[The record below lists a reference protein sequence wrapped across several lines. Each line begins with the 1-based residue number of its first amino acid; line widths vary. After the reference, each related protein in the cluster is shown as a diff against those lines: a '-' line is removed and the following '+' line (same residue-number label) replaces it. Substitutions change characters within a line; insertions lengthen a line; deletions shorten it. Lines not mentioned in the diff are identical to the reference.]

1 MDVREQQRPE
11 EQDALE
17 HGQRGPSSGQERA
30 SVWRRLAVWLRLAV
44 LAMLLAFP
52 LAMLPGDTLPA
63 HADGDNEEEVQQEEE
78 EEEEEADSGAS
89 DGGAGSADSGG
100 DEDELDSLSFYRLSS
115 SMTALF
121 STAQEP
127 GNDVKLAGNWDGLV
141 SNPASA
147 GSMLGYPDE
156 QYNILRGWIDSRN
169 AQSSN
174 DVGYGSLVGAKES
187 GIDGSTGTR
196 DFAVFGA
203 TLNGLG
209 LDSTSSGLA
218 LGFSSWMM
226 GGVILILFMV
236 AAAIDSLWSIILST
250 LILLNPFRLI
260 YDGVQATSGQN
271 FADNMTGGQG
281 GADTNWL
288 TDNFVALIGYGY
300 GLLVGISW
308 AVLLPFF
315 LGTFVLGLL
324 LFKRMDR
331 GAATKKFLIR
341 FVFICV
347 GVPIIGAMYSGV
359 LNTMQEATN
368 EGNAAAAEV
377 VLSTYVDFESWAMED
392 RLRVPTG
399 AVVEWDMTDNS
410 PTGVSQS
417 AVRDTALLINSQS
430 MGFTRGRVQLSGEEA
445 TWASDMLAGD
455 RSTYDES
462 HYAAVRDMLNR
473 YMSVDH
479 VNAASFESEAKSTLS
494 GDEID
499 KAPGWFEEY
508 LDRPSSLKEI
518 EDAKGNPLI
527 SVADG
532 TGLSAERDKTGFI
545 QRFMTREEDR
555 KDEIRFSSEKT
566 QRGCA
571 YRIADTGGVPAACN
585 LAPLAM
591 YNYLN
596 TDFGSTSYTSYS
608 SGKSTSEATRYIHNS
623 VNLVGTGIMSF
634 IYWIHAVVLLGA
646 FVVIGLGYS
655 IGLLMANIRRTFQLI
670 GSIPFA
676 VLGVVAG
683 IAKFIIYTVAMIM
696 EILVTIFLYK
706 LVLAFLLAMPEI
718 ISAPFT
724 GALTDNEAPEA
735 PGFVKFLEESG
746 FLHMVVTLVSIVAV
760 ILFTIMA
767 MRVRKTLVKAVEDGV
782 TKAVEK
788 FVDSKAQ
795 TPPNAMR
802 PTRPGS
808 GKASAA
814 GGNRSMNG
822 ARGMKNPKG
831 LKGANAGGTNAGAAA
846 AGLGAGAGAAAM
858 TADNNTK
865 VSGDVDTDGKLETDD
880 PAMSGGG
887 SSGAGLEPSAQERNA
902 AGEAELGRRVERD
915 GLSDDPMKAMGE
927 SARQSAAGYAEADK
941 QRLGAAKD
949 GVAAAGYSAM
959 AVGRGAVGDKAG
971 AVESAGKAAERRGS
985 AMSRNAEASRT
996 AQQAGR
1002 SSLDGPQTSPRLDRR
1017 VQKGQQISDTG
1028 RNVSDV
1034 AGAVGGVSGGTPK
1047 PAQPQPT
1054 PKKPPSAGGATPP
1067 RNRRRGPKRK

>member
-1 MDVREQQRPE
+1 MEVRHQERQEERDV
-11 EQDALE
+11 LE
-17 HGQRGPSSGQERA
+17 HDRRCLSSDGDRSSA
-30 SVWRRLAVWLRLAV
+30 WPRFAVWLRLTV
-44 LAMLLAFP
+44 LALLLAFP
-52 LAMLPGDTLPA
+52 LALLPGDTLPV
-63 HADGDNEEEVQQEEE
+63 HADDETEEEV
-78 EEEEEADSGAS
+78 DSGGDEDDDALVPGTS
-89 DGGAGSADSGG
+89 DSGSGSQDGGG

-127 GNDVKLAGNWDGLV
+127 GNEIEIGENWGGLL
-141 SNPASA
+141 SNSATA

-174 DVGYGSLVGAKES
+174 DVGYGSLVGAEGS
-187 GIDGSTGTR
+187 GFDGMTGAR
-196 DFAVFGA
+196 DFAAFGA

-226 GGVILILFMV
+226 GGIILILFMV

-260 YDGVQATSGQN
+260 YDGVRATSGTS

-281 GADTNWL
+281 SSDSTWL

-308 AVLLPFF
+308 AVLLPVF
-315 LGTFVLGLL
+315 LGVFIMGLL

-341 FVFICV
+341 FVFISV

-359 LNTMQEATN
+359 LNSMQEATN
-368 EGNAAAAEV
+368 EGNSAAAEV
-377 VLSTYVDFESWAMED
+377 VLSTFLDFESWAMED
-392 RLRVPTG
+392 RLRVPSG
-399 AVVEWDMTDNS
+399 AVIEWDMKDNT
-410 PTGVSQS
+410 PTGGAQS
-417 AVRDTALLINSQS
+417 SVRETALLINAQS
-430 MGFTRGRVQLSGEEA
+430 MGFTGGVVRLSGEEA
-445 TWASDMLAGD
+445 TWGGDMLAGD

-462 HYAAVRDMLNR
+462 HYAAVRDMLDR

-479 VNAASFESEAKSTLS
+479 VNAASFESESKSTLS
-494 GDEID
+494 NDES
-499 KAPGWFEEY
+499 KSAPSWFEDY
-508 LDRPSSLKEI
+508 LDRPSNLKDN
-518 EDAKGNPLI
+518 EDAEGNPLI
-527 SVADG
+527 SVAQG
-532 TGLSAERDKTGFI
+532 AGLSAERERTGFV

-555 KDEIRFSSEKT
+555 RDEIHFSSEQGT
-566 QRGCA
+566 QAGCG
-571 YRIADTGGVPAACN
+571 YKIAEAGAPAACN

-676 VLGVVAG
+676 VIGVVSG

-706 LVLAFLLAMPEI
+706 LVLALLLAMPEI
-718 ISAPFT
+718 ISAPFS
-724 GALTDNEAPEA
+724 GALTGNEAPPA
-735 PGFVKFLEESG
+735 PGFVRFLEDSG

-795 TPPNAMR
+795 PPPNAMR
-802 PTRPGS
+802 PGRPGG
-808 GKASAA
+808 GKASTA

-831 LKGANAGGTNAGAAA
+831 LKGANAGGTNRGAAA
-846 AGLGAGAGAAAM
+846 AGLGAGAGAVAM

-865 VSGDVDTDGKLETDD
+865 VSGDVNTDGKLEADD
-880 PAMSGGG
+880 PAMAGGG
-887 SSGAGLEPSAQERNA
+887 SSGTGLEPSAQERNA

-927 SARQSAAGYAEADK
+927 SARQSAAGYAEADS
-941 QRLGAAKD
+941 QRAGAVKD
-949 GVAAAGYSAM
+949 GVAAAGLSAV
-959 AVGRGAVGDKAG
+959 AVGRRVTGDKDGAG
-971 AVESAGKAAERRGS
+971 EASDRAAVLRGS
-985 AMSRNAEASRT
+985 AQSRNAEASKIE
-996 AQQAGR
+996 QQAGR
-1002 SSLDGPQTSPRLDRR
+1002 SSFDNPQPSPRFDRPI
-1017 VQKGQQISDTG
+1017 QKGQQISERKAPDG
-1028 RNVSDV
+1028 SG
-1034 AGAVGGVSGGTPK
+1034 AGSAPK

-1054 PKKPPSAGGATPP
+1054 PKKPPGAGTAKPG
-1067 RNRRRGPKRK
+1067 NRRRGPKRK

>member
-1 MDVREQQRPE
+1 M
-11 EQDALE
+11 
-17 HGQRGPSSGQERA
+17 
-30 SVWRRLAVWLRLAV
+30 

-52 LAMLPGDTLPA
+52 LAMLPGDSLPA
-63 HADGDNEEEVQQEEE
+63 HADSDNEEEVQQDEGDEDEEE
-78 EEEEEADSGAS
+78 SADVGAR
-89 DGGAGSADSGG
+89 DGGARGGDSGG
-100 DEDELDSLSFYRLSS
+100 EEDELDSLSFYRLSS

-127 GNDVKLAGNWDGLV
+127 GNTIELGGNWEALIQ
-141 SNPASA
+141 NPASS

-174 DVGYGSLVGAKES
+174 DVGYGSLVGAQGS
-187 GIDGSTGTR
+187 GFDHASGAR
-196 DFAVFGA
+196 NYALFGA
-203 TLNGLG
+203 SLNGLG

-226 GGVILILFMV
+226 GGIVLILFMV

-281 GADTNWL
+281 GSDTNWL
-288 TDNFVALIGYGY
+288 TDNFVALVGYGY

-308 AVLLPFF
+308 AVLLPVF
-315 LGTFVLGLL
+315 LGVFVMGLL

-341 FVFICV
+341 FVFISV

-359 LNTMQEATN
+359 LNSMQEATN
-368 EGNAAAAEV
+368 EGNSAATEV
-377 VLSTYVDFESWAMED
+377 VFSTFLDFESWAMRE
-392 RLRVPTG
+392 RLRVPSG
-399 AVVEWDMTDNS
+399 AVIEWDVKDQAPS
-410 PTGVSQS
+410 GDSQI
-417 AVRDTALLINSQS
+417 AVRDTALLINANSL
-430 MGFTRGRVQLSGEEA
+430 GFSEGRVRLSGEEA
-445 TWASDMLAGD
+445 TWGSDMLAGD
-455 RSTYDES
+455 SSTYEDS
-462 HYAAVRDMLNR
+462 HYAAVSDMLNR
-473 YMSVDH
+473 YMNVHH
-479 VNAASFESEAKSTLS
+479 VNAASFESESKSTVAAEDMENATS
-494 GDEID
+494 WFDEYM
-499 KAPGWFEEY
+499 E
-508 LDRPSSLKEI
+508 RPSSLQDL
-518 EDAKGNPLI
+518 EDAQSNPLL
-527 SVADG
+527 SVAPDSGLTANREMASGENRSDKIHFISERG
-532 TGLSAERDKTGFI
+532 TQAACG
-545 QRFMTREEDR
+545 R
-555 KDEIRFSSEKT
+555 K
-566 QRGCA
+566 
-571 YRIADTGGVPAACN
+571 IADTGGVPAACN

-596 TDFGSTSYTSYS
+596 TDFGPTSYTSYS

-655 IGLLMANIRRTFQLI
+655 LGLLMANIRRTFQLI

-676 VLGVVAG
+676 VVGVVSG

-706 LVLAFLLAMPEI
+706 LVLALLLAMPEI
-718 ISAPFT
+718 ISAPFS
-724 GALTDNEAPEA
+724 GALTGNEAPA
-735 PGFVKFLEESG
+735 PPAFVEFLQQSG

-795 TPPNAMR
+795 TPPNTMR
-802 PTRPGS
+802 PHRPGS

-865 VSGDVDTDGKLETDD
+865 VSGDVNTDGKLEADD
-880 PAMSGGG
+880 PAMAGGG
-887 SSGAGLEPSAQERNA
+887 SSGSGLEPSAQERNA

-927 SARQSAAGYAEADK
+927 SARQSAAGYAEADR

-959 AVGRGAVGDKAG
+959 AVGRGVVGDKAG

-1002 SSLDGPQTSPRLDRR
+1002 SSLDRPQSTPRLDRR

-1034 AGAVGGVSGGTPK
+1034 AGAVGGVSGGAPK

-1054 PKKPPSAGGATPP
+1054 PKKPPSAGGGTPP